1 MPRTNRSGASSAR
14 QLPLFS
20 SIPPATTAR
29 VPSDARSAELLDAF
43 RRVRLLE
50 GAHRRSAD
58 REVSQMR
65 AIARE
70 AGTVGAPAPMT
81 ELLGDLSRVAQVLL
95 EPKRPIA
102 RSTGRVRLLAAQRFI
117 RIVGPAVGRDAAAG
131 LATLDALLP
140 SAAARGWHVTGTV
153 VAGQPGRGRRGPTL
167 DAADLDLII
176 EAAGAAS
183 SAELSTRD
191 RALVA
196 LHCFSGLRPEEVVSL
211 RWEDLGQEMTP
222 SGFWGLIATVRRRGG
237 HTRLLIPGRAASALQ
252 ALAADT
258 DQGVEVRSGPVFRA
272 RGRSERALSYRSAR
286 MIVHA
291 ACRRAGLPPVG
302 SVDLRAAFAAWL
314 RVQGLSDHE
323 AADVLGL
330 ARVRSLDSL
339 LRPHAALS
347 AQRMVRE
354 TLLR

>member
-1 MPRTNRSGASSAR
+1 M
-14 QLPLFS
+14 
-20 SIPPATTAR
+20 R
-29 VPSDARSAELLDAF
+29 VPSDTRSEGLLEAF

-50 GAHRRSAD
+50 GAHTRSAD
-58 REVSQMR
+58 REVSQVR

-70 AGTVGAPAPMT
+70 AGTVGAPTPLA
-81 ELLGDLSRVAQVLL
+81 ELFGDLSRVAQVLL

-102 RSTGRVRLLAAQRFI
+102 RSTGRTRLLAAQRFI
-117 RIVGPAVGRDAAAG
+117 RIVGPAMGRDTAAD

-140 SAAARGWHVTGTV
+140 SSAARGWHVAGTV

-167 DAADLDLII
+167 DAGDLDRII
-176 EAAGAAS
+176 EAAGEGSGVGLAP
-183 SAELSTRD
+183 RD

-196 LHCFSGLRPEEVVSL
+196 LHCFSGLRPEEVVGL
-211 RWEDLGQEMTP
+211 RWEDVGQEMTP
-222 SGFWGLIATVRRRGG
+222 SGFWGLTATVRRRGG
-237 HTRLLIPGRAASALQ
+237 HVRLLIPGRAASALQ

-258 DQGVEVRSGPVFRA
+258 DQGVDVRSGPVFRA
-272 RGRSERALSYRSAR
+272 RGRSERGLSYRSAR
-286 MIVHA
+286 MIVHTA
-291 ACRRAGLPPVG
+291 FRRVGLPPVG

-314 RVQGLSDHE
+314 RAQGLSDHE

-330 ARVRSLDSL
+330 ARVRSLDGL

-354 TLLR
+354 SLLR